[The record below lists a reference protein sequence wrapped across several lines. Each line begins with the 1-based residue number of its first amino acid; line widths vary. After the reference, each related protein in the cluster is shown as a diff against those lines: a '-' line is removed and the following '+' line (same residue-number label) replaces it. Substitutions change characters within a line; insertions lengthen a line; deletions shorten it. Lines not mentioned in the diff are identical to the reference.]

1 MSAPLLL
8 LAWAVAAPP
17 PTGAAAPPPRGDV
30 DRVVLQVE
38 AEVDDALERVGLDV
52 TAHYTPSVAL
62 TEVPVVL
69 AAERYRSPG
78 ALSPSEVREAFPGD
92 FSAGGFDGLSLELD
106 GARCTPRVEALGEGE
121 RVAWCPR
128 VVRAGQTVVV
138 RARATLRVPERYGG
152 FGRVARSLTLAGGWL
167 PLPGRPGAA
176 PPRGR
181 WTLSLAAPAE
191 LTAVLGTTPRPST
204 GAGGR
209 RVLIAHGEGAQIPLV
224 LRPATW
230 RALSLAEGGARFLTS
245 AAPQGRPP
253 ELLARATQRAVEDG
267 LRMVAELGLPVPDTT
282 RPLVLIEA
290 PLRHVLTETAEGVV
304 LVSDRAF
311 RMVEVDRFLSFHAL
325 PLLRDVFGT
334 LAARALSPAV
344 VDRGL
349 TADVVGTW
357 ALERYVARRLG
368 RDEDAFDVLGIVS
381 FIPSIDLMLYAP
393 DLAFA
398 GAYFRN
404 VPDQHPLRPDF
415 IDFPLGHPRGKWLY
429 EKLRDRLGVDRAHA
443 IVARAGAGVG
453 IVQAV
458 EEAWPEGA
466 RAFLDTWLG
475 PPPRGRYALVE
486 VAAEAEPGAPGRT
499 RARATFER
507 VGELVDEPL
516 VVRFED
522 EDGDVRDVVATA
534 TRARRR
540 TVTATLGAPLDVVL
554 LDPERRLL
562 EAGDDEAPDP
572 RYFHRST
579 PEWKVLLN
587 NFNVLFA
594 ATEGALETA
603 VDLGLARR
611 HDAHWGFGLRA
622 EYAAEA
628 VSLALRASR
637 SFGERVTP
645 ARLGHA
651 VSASVEGAYLRP
663 GFAAAEEGGAALLL
677 GLGYGYDDRPS
688 LWAPQ
693 SGTAVRVGLGYQRLI
708 GTLTDPAVTP
718 DSLSVSLR
726 GVRQWRLGLR
736 HQLSLRAS
744 ASAYVLGQPQA
755 QLLFPLGGRSQVRGY
770 AQGAE
775 LARVRGVL
783 SAEWLHPLLTQL
795 DINFFWLAWVSG
807 IDGALFGDA
816 ALAGDDVAEAVDGP
830 VFGDVG
836 YGLRLY
842 IDYFGVRP
850 GVLAVEAAVPLV
862 RARGATELGP
872 PAVYI
877 TFSPSFV
884 AF

>member
-8 LAWAVAAPP
+8 LAWAVAAPLP
-17 PTGAAAPPPRGDV
+17 DLADAVAVAPV
-30 DRVVLQVE
+30 DRVELRVE
-38 AEVDDALERVGLDV
+38 ASVGASLARVDVDV
-52 TAHYTPSVAL
+52 TARYTPAVDL
-62 TEVPVVL
+62 DEVPVVL
-69 AAERYRSPG
+69 AAERYRTPG
-78 ALSPSEVREAFPGD
+78 PLSPSEVREAFPSG
-92 FSAGGFDGLSLELD
+92 FSPGGFDDLVLELD
-106 GARCTPRVEALGEGE
+106 GARCTPRIEVLAEGE
-121 RVAWCPR
+121 RIAWCPR
-128 VVRAGQTVVV
+128 VVAAGQPVVV

-152 FGRVARSLTLAGGWL
+152 FGRVGRSLTLAGGWL

-176 PPRGR
+176 PPRGP
-181 WTLSLAAPAE
+181 WALTLSAPAE
-191 LTAVLGTTPRPST
+191 LMAVVGSAPRPS
-204 GAGGR
+204 AGERGR
-209 RVLIAHGEGAQIPLV
+209 RVVVATGEGAQVPLV
-224 LRPATW
+224 LRPGAW
-230 RALSLAEGGARFLTS
+230 RALSLAEGQARFLTGS
-245 AAPQGRPP
+245 APQGRPP
-253 ELLARATQRAVEDG
+253 ELLARATQRAVEDA
-267 LRMVAELGLPVPDTT
+267 LRLVPELGLPVPD
-282 RPLVLIEA
+282 RAHPVVLIEA

-311 RMVEVDRFLSFHAL
+311 RMVEVERFLSFHAL

-334 LAARALSPAV
+334 LAARGLAPTV

-415 IDFPLGHPRGKWLY
+415 VDFPLGHPRGKWLY
-429 EKLRDRLGVDRAHA
+429 EKLRDRLGVERAHT

-466 RAFLDTWLG
+466 RAFLQTWLG
-475 PPPRGRYALVE
+475 PPPRGRYALVDF
-486 VAAEAEPGAPGRT
+486 GSAPDPSAPERT
-499 RARATFER
+499 RATATFER
-507 VGELVDEPL
+507 VGEPVVEPL
-516 VVRFED
+516 TVRFED
-522 EDGDVRDVVATA
+522 EDGEIRDVVATA
-534 TRARRR
+534 TGARRR
-540 TVTATLGAPLDVVL
+540 TVTATLAAPLDVVL
-554 LDPERRLL
+554 LDPQRRLL
-562 EAGDDEAPDP
+562 EVGDDEAPDP
-572 RYFHRST
+572 RYFHRSA

-637 SFGERVTP
+637 SFGERVTS

-718 DSLSVSLR
+718 DSLSASVR

-755 QLLFPLGGRSQVRGY
+755 QLLFPLGGRTQVRGY

-783 SAEWLHPLLTQL
+783 SAEWLHPLLPEL
-795 DINFFWLAWVSG
+795 DVNFFWLAWVSG
-807 IDGALFGDA
+807 IDGALFGDV
-816 ALAGDDVAEAVDGP
+816 ALAGDDVADAVAGP

-862 RARGATELGP
+862 RARGATELGA